1 MQYIL
6 KRGYVLMLDIL
17 GFREAVS
24 KRSYYD
30 DEDNFFNIWKSIN
43 ESITQTKDKLL
54 NDTSEIFDIDFLCF
68 SDTIIICIS
77 LASDLITTYEDKY
90 LIAYLAEIINS
101 FFQFQMIENKIFFRG
116 AISYGEYSFS
126 AEQNI
131 VMGDAIDEASEW
143 YDKVDWIGIIL
154 TPSAEYAVEM
164 YLNIDYKYIRYKGI
178 KKEIQEEIE
187 EEIEEGIKNEQKTI
201 KNSFHKYYKIPFK
214 PGIPNICHYA
224 YSWFDLS
231 PDINKRREEWVV
243 ILYLFSNQKQS
254 IKYSNKYSNTLDYV
268 HYLLF
273 ETDDII

>member
-1 MQYIL
+1 MQYIV
-6 KRGYVLMLDIL
+6 KHGYVLMLDIL

-30 DEDNFFNIWKSIN
+30 GEDNFFNIWKSIN
-43 ESITQTKDKLL
+43 ENITQTKDKLL
-54 NDTSEIFDIDFLCF
+54 NDTWEIFDIDFLCF

-77 LASDLITTYEDKY
+77 LASDLITTYKDNY

-101 FFQFQMIENKIFFRG
+101 FFKFQMEENKIFFRG

-164 YLNIDYKYIRYKGI
+164 YLNIDYKYIRYNGI
-178 KKEIQEEIE
+178 KKEKQKEIE
-187 EEIEEGIKNEQKTI
+187 EEIEKTQRTI
-201 KNSFHKYYKIPFK
+201 KKSFHKYNKIPFK
-214 PGIPNICHYA
+214 PEIPNICHYA

-231 PDINKRREEWVV
+231 LDIKKRREEWVK